1 VSAASRAEAR
11 AAAVV
16 EAAGQKPRR
25 HKRYEGR
32 EVALFAALIFPNIAL
47 IVVFAY
53 WPTLYNL
60 VLSFTDWDFV
70 QPTATF
76 VGLRKWQELFSSAEF
91 YTVLWNTLVFT
102 LFTVVGTLVAGL
114 GIGLLLAQ
122 RLRFSAVVRT
132 MTFAPHMIAG
142 AVVGIL
148 FLFMFDPQY
157 GISRLVFDWFGA
169 ASPQWT
175 ATSKWSLWAII
186 IAYSWQ
192 RVGFVTI
199 IYYAAVLDLP
209 HDVMEAADVDGA
221 HGWQKFRHM
230 TFPLLRPVNYF
241 MLITSIIASTQAFDI
256 IATLTSG
263 GPGYSSSTLT
273 WSVYKKAFQDFDIGS
288 SAAQSMVLFVLLMVA
303 TAFQVKLSNRK
314 EA

>member
-1 VSAASRAEAR
+1 MSAASKAEAR
-11 AAAVV
+11 ALAVV
-16 EAAGQKPRR
+16 EASGQELRR
-25 HKRYEGR
+25 HRKYEWR
-32 EVALFAALIFPNIAL
+32 EIALFAALILPNMTL

-60 VLSFTDWDFV
+60 FLSFTDWDFV
-70 QPTATF
+70 QPSATF
-76 VGLRKWQELFSSAEF
+76 VGLKKWQELFESSEF

-102 LFTVVGTLVAGL
+102 LFTVIGTLIAGL
-114 GIGLLLAQ
+114 GIALLLAQ
-122 RLRFSAVVRT
+122 KLRFSAVVRT
-132 MTFAPHMIAG
+132 LTFAPHMIAG

-157 GISRLVFDWFGA
+157 GISRMVFEWFGA
-169 ASPQWT
+169 SSPQWT

-199 IYYAAVLDLP
+199 IYYAAILDLP

-221 HGWQKFRHM
+221 HGWQKFRQM

-273 WSVYKKAFQDFDIGS
+273 WSIYKKAFQEFDIGS
-288 SAAQSMVLFVLLMVA
+288 SAAQSMVLFALLMVA
-303 TAFQVKLSNRK
+303 TIFQVKLSNRK
-314 EA
+314 DS